1 MAETERLILR
11 RYEKRDLQDF
21 FEYVSDAAVV
31 QYEPY
36 RPMSLQ
42 EAAENLEWRISTEEM
57 VAVELKASRKM
68 IGNVY
73 LGAQDF
79 QALELGYVFN
89 RNYWE
94 NGYAKESCTALI
106 ERAFARGAHRIYAEC
121 DPQNTASWRLL
132 ESLGFVRE
140 AYFKKNV
147 FFWTDSRGAP
157 IWKDT
162 YVYSLLNGGRG

>member
-94 NGYAKESCTALI
+94 NRYAKESCTALI
-106 ERAFARGAHRIYAEC
+106 ERAFARI
-121 DPQNTASWRLL
+121 
-132 ESLGFVRE
+132 
-140 AYFKKNV
+140 
-147 FFWTDSRGAP
+147 
-157 IWKDT
+157 
-162 YVYSLLNGGRG
+162 